1 MLVKRLIKQLREP
14 ASWCVDTVYE
24 ELKTISEQCEPK
36 DLTRWAFAMLY
47 TLGTIDP
54 RSGGERCRAKGQFM
68 GKDARLQVVCDRA

>member
-47 TLGTIDP
+47 TLD
-54 RSGGERCRAKGQFM
+54 
-68 GKDARLQVVCDRA
+68 DRPPLRR

>member
-47 TLGTIDP
+47 TLEDRP
-54 RSGGERCRAKGQFM
+54 RPGGGRCRAKGQFM
-68 GKDARLQVVCDRA
+68 GTEAM